1 MIKLAVRLLHI
12 VICCGLVGCG
22 GQEGA
27 RENDLSVAGPD
38 LALPCVV
45 GDGGAP
51 PVFENMQALFDDH
64 CTICHSGS
72 AAVVLLRGMAYAQLV
87 NRPTQTM
94 EMIDESCG
102 GILVVPGRPEQ
113 SYIYHKLTEAMPCAG
128 AQMPKGE
135 LGSEPLAACQIDLV
149 RRWILAG
156 APP

>member
-1 MIKLAVRLLHI
+1 VWS
-12 VICCGLVGCG
+12 VILCCALVGCG
-22 GQEGA
+22 QETA
-27 RENDLSVAGPD
+27 HENDLSVVGPD
-38 LALPCVV
+38 LSLPCLV
-45 GDGGAP
+45 GDGGVSP
-51 PVFENMQALFDDH
+51 TFENLQTLFDQH

-102 GILVVPGRPEQ
+102 GLLVVPSRPEQ

-135 LGSEPLAACQIDLV
+135 LGSEPLPACQIDLV